1 MQIIKVTVILIIA
14 LFPMYSFA
22 AESGEVS
29 YMRGDAWLIHSG
41 NRTQLTLG
49 TKVQEGDVVVTKNN
63 GRVKLSM
70 VDGSRLFIG
79 SHSRLKVETYS
90 MNKGNLFSANI
101 NMLWGK
107 VRFFVSKL
115 RTKSSSFQVKTKTAV
130 IGVRGTEF
138 AVLVPVPKNLPVK
151 PSVRVSKVL
160 LKNLKPTKL
169 LLFSGAVVGQSVSG
183 AVKHIKPGMAVNF
196 KPSGLIESNKIG
208 KKDLNLVKNLPAQR
222 PVVKKKVSK
231 EKGKENVPA
240 VDAKVGRTKTLLK
253 PLEAKKKVQARLP
266 AAAGKPTPQA
276 SGLRNTVAGKPTLR
290 KPVVTKPVVRKPI
303 VKKPL
308 IRKPVIKKPVIRKP
322 VIKKPV
328 IRKPVIKKP
337 VIKKPVIRKPV
348 IRKPVIRKPV
358 IKKPVI
364 KKPVIRKPLI

>member
-1 MQIIKVTVILIIA
+1 
-14 LFPMYSFA
+14 MYSFA

-49 TKVQEGDVVVTKNN
+49 TKVQEGDVVVTKSN

-70 VDGSRLFIG
+70 VDGSRLFVG
-79 SHSRLKVETYS
+79 SQSRLKVETYS

-138 AVLVPVPKNLPVK
+138 AVIVPVPKNLPAK
-151 PSVRVSKVL
+151 PSVRVSKIL

-183 AVKHIKPGMAVNF
+183 AVKHVKPGMAVNF

-208 KKDLNLVKNLPAQR
+208 KKDLRLVETLPAQR
-222 PVVKKKVSK
+222 PVVREKVT
-231 EKGKENVPA
+231 KGGGGKGEAPA
-240 VDAKVGRTKTLLK
+240 VGARTGRTDTLLR
-253 PLEAKKKVQARLP
+253 PLEGKKKVQARLP

-290 KPVVTKPVVRKPI
+290 KPVAGKPTLRKPVVTKPTVRKPVVRKP
-303 VKKPL
+303 V
-308 IRKPVIKKPVIRKP
+308 VT
-322 VIKKPV
+322 
-328 IRKPVIKKP
+328 
-337 VIKKPVIRKPV
+337 KPVIRKPV

-364 KKPVIRKPLI
+364 KKPVIKKPVIRKPVVRKPVVRKPVIGI